1 MKKSW
6 ILPAAFFAIAALVNW
21 VTRLFAPELSALVKP
36 ALMPLL
42 ALTTLAAAG
51 SLEPREMKWLITAQL
66 LGGAGDIF
74 LIPDGII
81 PLACGLISFL
91 VGHIFYLRIFGARS
105 WKGLGW
111 KVWVP
116 SLLVMAGIVFGL
128 SRVIGVSGVMLP
140 AMLVYG
146 MMLMLLIFNGLAG
159 VIRLGGATWWILLV
173 AGVLFTFSDCLVAA
187 EVFDIHFTGIG
198 FVIMLTY
205 LAAQALLAIGAL
217 RLFQHEGAAKA

>member
-6 ILPAAFFAIAALVNW
+6 ILPGAFFLVAVLVNW
-21 VTRLFAPELSALVKP
+21 VTRLVAPDLSALVKP

-51 SLEPREMKWLITAQL
+51 SLEPKEMKWLITAQL
-66 LGGAGDIF
+66 LGCTGDIF
-74 LIPDGII
+74 LIGD
-81 PLACGLISFL
+81 GLIYLAGGLGTFL
-91 VGHIFYLRIFGARS
+91 VGHIFYLLIYGGRS

-116 SLLVMAGIVFGL
+116 ALLAMAGIVFGL
-128 SRVIGVSGVMLP
+128 SKVIGVTGVMLP

-146 MMLMLLIFNGLAG
+146 MMLMLLIFSGLMG
-159 VIRLGGATWWILLV
+159 VIRFGGATWWMIFC

-187 EVFDIHFTGIG
+187 GVFDISFPGIG
-198 FVIMLTY
+198 FVVMLTY
-205 LAAQALLAIGAL
+205 MAAQVLLAIGAL
-217 RLFQHEGAAKA
+217 RLFQQK

>member
-1 MKKSW
+1 MKKAW
-6 ILPAAFFAIAALVNW
+6 IHPAIFFLLAVLVNW
-21 VTRLFAPELSALVKP
+21 ATRLFAPELSALVKP

-51 SLEPREMKWLITAQL
+51 SLEPKEMKWLITAQL
-66 LGGAGDIF
+66 LGCTGDIF

-81 PLACGLISFL
+81 PLACGLVSFL
-91 VGHIFYLRIFGARS
+91 VGHIFYLRIYGGRS

-116 SLLVMAGIVFGL
+116 SLLAMAGLVFFL
-128 SRVIGVSGVMLP
+128 ARVIGVTGVMLP

-146 MMLMLLIFNGLAG
+146 MMLMLLIFSGLMG
-159 VIRLGGATWWILLV
+159 VIRFGGATWWMIFC

-187 EVFDIHFTGIG
+187 GVFDIHFLGIE
-198 FVIMLTY
+198 FVVMLTY
-205 LAAQALLAIGAL
+205 MAAQCLLAWGAL
-217 RLFQHEGAAKA
+217 RLFKQQA